1 MVDGAVE
8 ALMFAPVLALAF
20 TLTLTLAVKFEF
32 EFAGPRAQPLN
43 AIKRAR
49 TSIRTGGL
57 TSVFFMLTF
66 SECFAQSAMLIPQG
80 LNRGLEGKVHRITQY

>member
-1 MVDGAVE
+1 MTDGAVE

-20 TLTLTLAVKFEF
+20 TLTLTFAVRFEF

-49 TSIRTGGL
+49 QASGPA
-57 TSVFFMLTF
+57 V
-66 SECFAQSAMLIPQG
+66 
-80 LNRGLEGKVHRITQY
+80 

>member
-1 MVDGAVE
+1 MTDGAVE

-20 TLTLTLAVKFEF
+20 TLTLTLVRFEF

-49 TSIRTGGL
+49 QASGPA
-57 TSVFFMLTF
+57 V
-66 SECFAQSAMLIPQG
+66 
-80 LNRGLEGKVHRITQY
+80 